1 MKIPE
6 IRLDSKVRFSP
17 PPPTSLTQSIMESH
31 PSFPVLSPFI
41 AKYPRL
47 SSSLFQA
54 YNDIVYAQQ
63 WVDVEMLDLPSCSR
77 GAIKGK
83 KRGTEET
90 LFAVPCSLSE
100 TLNFA
105 WLQDAFAQL
114 LPKNGTETTTD
125 TKTTRSS
132 SPPSLYLA
140 ITSQDASIVYYKLSQ
155 GIVKPSV

>member
-1 MKIPE
+1 
-6 IRLDSKVRFSP
+6 
-17 PPPTSLTQSIMESH
+17 MESH

-41 AKYPRL
+41 AKYPRS

-63 WVDVEMLDLPSCSR
+63 WVDVEVLDLPSCSR

-114 LPKNGTETTTD
+114 RPQNVTETITD
-125 TKTTRSS
+125 AKTTRS